1 MHKVATR
8 IQNAVVWIYGNDS
21 AARYSGVVVLGNS
34 ISSYNVQEKDG
45 LFYTSFMRTVTDA
58 LANESIL
65 DMQGITEALS
75 KYYYANG
82 ESFSELFVAPEYQ
95 ERFEQ
100 LANDAIYYYDE

>member
-8 IQNAVVWIYGNDS
+8 IQNAVVWIYGNDF

-45 LFYTSFMRTVTDA
+45 FFYTSFMRTVTDA

-82 ESFSELFVAPEYQ
+82 ESFSKLFVAPE
-95 ERFEQ
+95 
-100 LANDAIYYYDE
+100 